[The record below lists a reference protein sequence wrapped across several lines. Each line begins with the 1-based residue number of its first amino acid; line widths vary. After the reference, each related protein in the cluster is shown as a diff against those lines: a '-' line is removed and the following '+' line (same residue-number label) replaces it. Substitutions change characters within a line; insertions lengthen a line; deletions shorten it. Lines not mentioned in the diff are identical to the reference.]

1 MLLPHPYQGVGAVAS
16 RRAAE
21 LYGLEILEENIQ
33 DAKDNV
39 TRFIKLAR
47 YYIQCCLCCVVCNYL
62 SVSMQGR
69 AAGVCAAVAQ
79 CVGSVCIS
87 TMHKAEA

>member
-1 MLLPHPYQGVGAVAS
+1 MRLGIRLHWQACNSRVCVLQGVGAVAS

-21 LYGLEILEENIQ
+21 LYGLEILEENIN

-47 YYIQCCLCCVVCNYL
+47 
-62 SVSMQGR
+62 
-69 AAGVCAAVAQ
+69 
-79 CVGSVCIS
+79 
-87 TMHKAEA
+87 

>member
-1 MLLPHPYQGVGAVAS
+1 MALLPAVVLLQGVGAVAS

-21 LYGLEILEENIQ
+21 LYGLDILDEDIQ

-47 YYIQCCLCCVVCNYL
+47 WVLLCTAGWPANRVAKTPQAGKHCNQRKASGVTLSKQCLVCF
-62 SVSMQGR
+62 
-69 AAGVCAAVAQ
+69 
-79 CVGSVCIS
+79 
-87 TMHKAEA
+87 

>member
-1 MLLPHPYQGVGAVAS
+1 MLALRLLQGVGAVAS

-21 LYGLEILEENIQ
+21 LYGLEILDEDIQ

-47 YYIQCCLCCVVCNYL
+47 
-62 SVSMQGR
+62 
-69 AAGVCAAVAQ
+69 
-79 CVGSVCIS
+79 
-87 TMHKAEA
+87 

>member
-1 MLLPHPYQGVGAVAS
+1 MYPLSRVGLNCVQGSRTTVELSCPLLLLLLVPQGVGAVAS

-21 LYGLEILEENIQ
+21 LYGLDILDADIQ

-47 YYIQCCLCCVVCNYL
+47 
-62 SVSMQGR
+62 SVAVPGSSARR
-69 AAGVCAAVAQ
+69 APRC
-79 CVGSVCIS
+79 
-87 TMHKAEA
+87 

>member
-1 MLLPHPYQGVGAVAS
+1 MHCFQGSCTTGKLSCLLLLLLLLLLLVPQGVGAVAS

-21 LYGLEILEENIQ
+21 LYGLDILDADIQ

-47 YYIQCCLCCVVCNYL
+47 
-62 SVSMQGR
+62 S
-69 AAGVCAAVAQ
+69 AASAPACSG
-79 CVGSVCIS
+79 
-87 TMHKAEA
+87 

>member
-1 MLLPHPYQGVGAVAS
+1 MHCFQGSCTTGKLSCLLPLLLLLLLSQGVGAVAS

-21 LYGLEILEENIQ
+21 LYGLDILDADIQ

-47 YYIQCCLCCVVCNYL
+47 
-62 SVSMQGR
+62 SAS
-69 AAGVCAAVAQ
+69 AAAVAP
-79 CVGSVCIS
+79 GSCFD
-87 TMHKAEA
+87 

>member
-1 MLLPHPYQGVGAVAS
+1 MRIGAGRACLHVTAAPPALLLRMAPRTHRACAHLLRLALHCVSHAQGVGAVAS

-21 LYGLEILEENIQ
+21 LYGLHILDEDIQ

-47 YYIQCCLCCVVCNYL
+47 
-62 SVSMQGR
+62 
-69 AAGVCAAVAQ
+69 
-79 CVGSVCIS
+79 
-87 TMHKAEA
+87 

>member
-1 MLLPHPYQGVGAVAS
+1 MLRWVLAFVCSGKQFASVVCVCVFLFQGVGAVAS

-21 LYGLEILEENIQ
+21 LYGLDILEENIN

-47 YYIQCCLCCVVCNYL
+47 
-62 SVSMQGR
+62 
-69 AAGVCAAVAQ
+69 
-79 CVGSVCIS
+79 
-87 TMHKAEA
+87 